1 MKKNSIIIVFCL
13 INSFFLSAQNT
24 RINNYNN
31 IGWYTNT
38 TTIKFHKNWSAHIE
52 YQWRRDEFGLS
63 WQQSLLRTGINYHIN
78 PNAVFRLGY
87 GLIET
92 FPYGEIPINSMG
104 KAFTEHRLYQVL
116 TLSNK
121 LGRFDLSHRYMLEQ
135 RWLGSYTNAS
145 LNTEDKWTYVNRLRY
160 LFRAQTPLIGNT
172 LESKEPYVAAYDEI
186 FIGFGENVNQ
196 NIFDQNRLGIL
207 LGYKFNDKFRIEGGY
222 FNQILQL
229 GRLVSGRS
237 VMQFNEGFI
246 INAFYNFDLTKK

>member
-1 MKKNSIIIVFCL
+1 MKRFILMGLCL
-13 INSFFLSAQNT
+13 IVLTQLQAQNT

-31 IGWYTNT
+31 IGWFTNT

-52 YQWRRDEFGLS
+52 YQWRRDEFGES

-92 FPYGEIPINSMG
+92 YPYGEIPLNSMG
-104 KAFTEHRLYQVL
+104 KAFTEHRMYQVL

-135 RWLGSYTNAS
+135 RWLGSYTNAN
-145 LNTEDKWTYVNRLRY
+145 LKTEDKWTYVNRLRY
-160 LFRAQTPLIGNT
+160 LFRVQTPLMGNT
-172 LESKEPYVAAYDEI
+172 LENKEPYLAAYDEI
-186 FIGFGENVNQ
+186 FVGFGENVNQ

-207 LGYKFNDKFRIEGGY
+207 LGYKFSDKFRIEGGY

-229 GRLVSGRS
+229 GRQVNSRN

-246 INAFYNFDLTKK
+246 INTVLNFDLSKK